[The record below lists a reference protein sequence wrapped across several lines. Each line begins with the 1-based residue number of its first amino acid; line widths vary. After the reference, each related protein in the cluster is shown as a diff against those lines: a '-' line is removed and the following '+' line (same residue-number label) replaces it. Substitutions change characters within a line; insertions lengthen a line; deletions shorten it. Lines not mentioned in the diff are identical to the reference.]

1 MWCVAAEGQEQW
13 EERGG
18 RMGRAAAL
26 CWHSVLVDIRRQLGA
41 DIKTLLRCHL
51 LARACLWRPSKWIR
65 SPSSAHSISSVTLP
79 AATPLR

>member
-1 MWCVAAEGQEQW
+1 MVHGCRGPGAVG
-13 EERGG
+13 EER
-18 RMGRAAAL
+18 RKDGRAAAL

-51 LARACLWRPSKWIR
+51 LARACLETPQSGLGAPPLHTVFPL
-65 SPSSAHSISSVTLP
+65 SLLT